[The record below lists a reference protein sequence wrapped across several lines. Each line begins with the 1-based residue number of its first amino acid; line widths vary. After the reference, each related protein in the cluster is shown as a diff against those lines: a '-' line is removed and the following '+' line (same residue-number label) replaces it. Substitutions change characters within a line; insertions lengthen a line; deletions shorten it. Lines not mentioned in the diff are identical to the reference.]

1 MRKRVEAATERERE
15 RKERVRERESLTG
28 SEVSGE
34 DHTLLSILLPA
45 LLYSHVISAAS
56 S

>member
-1 MRKRVEAATERERE
+1 MGRESERD
-15 RKERVRERESLTG
+15 KERERESLTR